1 MNANIPFENIPN
13 TRQLGG
19 IRTADGRRVREGL
32 LFRSALLSQATP
44 RDMDMLQHKLHIGY
58 VIDLRTAFEVE
69 HWPDRLIP
77 GTQYINMPISDED
90 NNMWTIMAHMPGKD
104 DEEKLF
110 NFARTEQSHRMTK
123 KLYTGYVTDEYCQLQ
138 FAAFLTTLV
147 QAPDVP
153 ILWHCTQGKDRT
165 GLTAALLLFALGC
178 DRETVV
184 KEFARSNDSYLDQ
197 LNASLARFRQQGCS
211 REEEDVVVTLL
222 GVKTSY
228 FEDALDLVDNLY
240 GSMDRYIREILVL
253 RDEEIDLLKHRY
265 LEQN

>member
-1 MNANIPFENIPN
+1 MTADSNIYLEGIPN

-19 IRTADGRRVREGL
+19 IRTADGRQVRSGL
-32 LFRSALLSQATP
+32 LFRSALLNTATP
-44 RDMDMLQHKLHIGY
+44 RDLDRLQHELKIGY
-58 VIDLRTAFEVE
+58 IIDLRTAYEVE
-69 HWPDRLIP
+69 HWPDLRIP

-90 NNMWTIMAHMPGKD
+90 NNMWIIMAHLPGAN

-110 NFARTEQSHRMTK
+110 NFARLEQSHRMTK
-123 KLYTGYVTDEYCQLQ
+123 QIYTGYVTDEFCQLQ
-138 FAAFLTTLV
+138 FAAFLHTLV

-184 KEFARSNDSYLDQ
+184 REFARSNDSYLDQ
-197 LNASLARFRQQGCS
+197 LNDSLARFREMGCS
-211 REEEDVVVTLL
+211 ADEEDVVMTLM

-228 FEDALDLVDNLY
+228 FEDALDLVDTLY
-240 GSMDRYIREILVL
+240 GSME
-253 RDEEIDLLKHRY
+253 RY
-265 LEQN
+265 LRKILALTEDEISMLQTKYLL